1 MALGGWLTIP
11 TKLDTKDL
19 EKELKEE
26 EKELQAFE
34 KKQSELLETKAKI
47 KVDDSEVKR
56 LKNELDQARK
66 KYDSLLSSASEYS
79 PGQALTKALD
89 QIQAIESSL
98 KTANNEYNEQMGLL
112 NNINA
117 QIEENASDISIT
129 KQNISDINKEIAQQN
144 LKDVDKNVKS
154 IKTSVGGIGSAT
166 EGLIKKIAKWSLA
179 IFSVRSAY
187 QFVRQS
193 ASTLSQY
200 NEQIGTD
207 IEYIRFALSSTLQP
221 LIEWMIKAVYTLLAY
236 VKYLAK
242 AWFDIDLF
250 SNASAKNFNKMN
262 KSAKDLKNQLAG
274 FDEMNVLG
282 DNKSGGDIKTP
293 TMDLSKSLGEV
304 EIPQWL
310 KVLAEMVKP
319 LTDWMQDI
327 IKNEGAIGV
336 LKSILAVLG
345 GFIILKTIASL
356 VTGLF
361 AKDVSA
367 GVSSF
372 FTSFGK
378 ATEVIAILGGLSL
391 VIMEITE
398 LIKTFA
404 ESGLSLQEVGILL
417 VEVLGAITI
426 AFTALAAATKLMDW
440 TGIAAAAVILGG
452 LALVL
457 KTVTQLIETFSKS
470 GMTLGEVGGLLAI
483 VFGTILALMVSV
495 AAIGPLMTAGLVP
508 FLAVIAGI
516 SAILIVMAE
525 TLPTILDAVSKFIV
539 AIAPVVIEYLKTMG
553 TLINNLINT
562 LGKVLPPIINSVG
575 GVFKTIFDGIA
586 KVINTV
592 GNSLTNILNGVGSLV
607 SSVLGSILRFIERLG
622 PAINTFVDNAIQAV
636 TKLINFMISGIEYL
650 VNTLVIGGVN
660 KIIDSI
666 NKIGTYVGITLNR
679 VDRMSIPRFRPQLA
693 KGGIVNMPGRGV
705 PVGGAIA
712 GEAGREGV
720 IPLTDQAQM
729 ELIGEEIGK
738 HVTINLTNVTQLDSR
753 ELSRK
758 VQKVSAD
765 RNFAFER

>member
-1 MALGGWLTIP
+1 MDGYITIG
-11 TKLDTKDL
+11 TKLDTKDFDA
-19 EKELKEE
+19 
-26 EKELQAFE
+26 QIN
-34 KKQSELLETKAKI
+34 QLET
-47 KVDDSEVKR
+47 E
-56 LKNELDQARK
+56 
-66 KYDSLLSSASEYS
+66 
-79 PGQALTKALD
+79 
-89 QIQAIESSL
+89 
-98 KTANNEYNEQMGLL
+98 
-112 NNINA
+112 
-117 QIEENASDISIT
+117 
-129 KQNISDINKEIAQQN
+129 
-144 LKDVDKNVKS
+144 LKDVEYELEHATKNKLTTRE
-154 IKTSVGGIGSAT
+154 IEAYTAKAEKLRNKLIDLRKKQDDLNNTSLNNVQESMTGIGVST
-166 EGLIKKIAKWSLA
+166 DNLIRKIAKWSLA
-179 IFSVRSAY
+179 VFGIRSAY

-200 NEQIGTD
+200 NEQMATD
-207 IEYIRFALSSTLQP
+207 LEYIRFALASTLKP
-221 LIEWMIKAVYTLLAY
+221 VIEWMIKAVFTLLAY
-236 VKYLAK
+236 VNYLAK
-242 AWFDIDLF
+242 AWFNIDLF
-250 SNASAKNFNKMN
+250 ANASAKNFNKMN
-262 KSAKDLKNQLAG
+262 KSAKELKNTLTG
-274 FDEMNVLG
+274 FDEMNVLS
-282 DNKSGGDIKTP
+282 DTSGGEKTKTP
-293 TMDLSKSLGEV
+293 SVDLSATNIDKIEIPEWLVWIKDNWKIIVGALTLIGGALLLVSLSGKDLGGVGTSFTGFFNSLGKAA
-304 EIPQWL
+304 EI
-310 KVLAEMVKP
+310 
-319 LTDWMQDI
+319 I
-327 IKNEGAIGV
+327 
-336 LKSILAVLG
+336 AVLG
-345 GFIILKTIASL
+345 GLA
-356 VTGLF
+356 
-361 AKDVSA
+361 
-367 GVSSF
+367 
-372 FTSFGK
+372 
-378 ATEVIAILGGLSL
+378 L
-391 VIMEITE
+391 VISEISE
-398 LIKTFA
+398 LITAFA

-516 SAILIVMAE
+516 SAVLIVMAA

-562 LGKVLPPIINSVG
+562 LGKVLPPIIQSVG

-586 KVINTV
+586 KVIGTV

-607 SSVLGSILRFIERLG
+607 SSVLGSILHFIERLG

-693 KGGIVNMPGRGV
+693 KGGIVNMPGRGI